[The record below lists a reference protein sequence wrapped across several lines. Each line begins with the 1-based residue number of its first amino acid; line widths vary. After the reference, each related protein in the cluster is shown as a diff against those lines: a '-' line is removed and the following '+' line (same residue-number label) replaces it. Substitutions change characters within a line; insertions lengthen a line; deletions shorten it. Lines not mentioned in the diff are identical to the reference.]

1 MTSRVPH
8 GAVTVGYDGSENSQ
22 RALSWAVRLAETEHR
37 PLCLVHAYEKRPWI
51 YGPYGII
58 VSRREAEDSARS
70 QGEGIAEK
78 ARRDALELSASL
90 TVSVVVTPDDAREAL
105 AAAAPDSS
113 VLVVGARGHSPMAS
127 LLLGSVSAWVSRH
140 VQTPVVVVRPERSE
154 EQAHQRVVVG
164 TDASAV
170 SASALEFAFTQ
181 ASLHRLPLTVVHC
194 FADTFEGGYG
204 LTGLHD
210 EDLEGLPDERL
221 ALAES
226 VAGLRE
232 KYIDVTVDF
241 ELGRGPAATYL
252 TRAAD
257 RASLVVVGSRQ
268 RSRAASVVSRSVS
281 RHVVEHA
288 ACTVAVVPS
297 DVPRET

>member
-1 MTSRVPH
+1 MTSHVPH
-8 GAVTVGYDGSENSQ
+8 GAVTVGYDGSENSHQ
-22 RALSWAVRLAETEHR
+22 ALSWAVRLAEMERR
-37 PLCLVHAYEKRPWI
+37 PLCVVHAYEKRPWI

-58 VSRREAEDSARS
+58 ESRQEAEDAARS

-78 ARRDALELSASL
+78 ARQDAQELSPSL
-90 TVSVVVTPDDAREAL
+90 AVSVVVTSDDPREAL

-113 VLVVGARGHSPMAS
+113 VVVVGARGHSRMAS
-127 LLLGSVSAWVSRH
+127 LLLGSVSAWASRH
-140 VQTPVVVVRPERSE
+140 LQTPVVVVRPDSSE
-154 EQAHQRVVVG
+154 EQAHQRIVVG

-170 SASALEFAFTQ
+170 SAAALELAFTQ
-181 ASLHRLPLTVVHC
+181 ASLRRLPLTVVHC

-204 LTGLHD
+204 LTGLPD

-232 KYIDVTVDF
+232 KYVDVTVDF
-241 ELGRGPAATYL
+241 ELGRGSAARYL
-252 TRAAD
+252 TLAANH
-257 RASLVVVGSRQ
+257 ASLVVVGSRQ
-268 RSRAASVVSRSVS
+268 RSAAASVVSRSVS

-288 ACTVAVVPS
+288 ACIVAVVPS